1 MTTVGIFLKYA
12 PRCDRALER
21 IGALLVVAAGL
32 SGAAVVFYLQACL
45 SMTQLQQVSPDQLIR
60 AFTGV

>member
-12 PRCDRALER
+12 PRCGRALER
-21 IGALLVVAAGL
+21 IGALLVVAGL
-32 SGAAVVFYLQACL
+32 SGAAIVFYLQACVSL
-45 SMTQLQQVSPDQLIR
+45 TQLQQVSPDQLIR